1 MSFIEPNLGQVQQNK
16 KILQEL
22 EEKKRRMRSSTGIL
36 NLLQKVVH

>member
-22 EEKKRRMRSSTGIL
+22 QEKKLRMRSNPS
-36 NLLQKVVH
+36 